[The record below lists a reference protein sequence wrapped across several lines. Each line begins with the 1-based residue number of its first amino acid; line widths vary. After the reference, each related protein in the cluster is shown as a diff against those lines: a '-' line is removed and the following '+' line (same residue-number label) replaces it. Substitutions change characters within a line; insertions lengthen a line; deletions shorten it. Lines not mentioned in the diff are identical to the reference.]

1 MTETET
7 PFVTVVMAVYNS
19 EKTLKQS
26 MESVLNQTY
35 SQWRMI
41 CVNDGST
48 DRSLEVLND
57 YALKDKRITVLS
69 KENGGPASARAAAF
83 EITTTPYVIMLDSD
97 DCYTS
102 DLLQSVVECA
112 IATNADAV
120 APNLLIEQ
128 ADGSYMDWNK
138 RNGITVGTSMRG
150 MEAFE
155 QTFIGA
161 RMHGVN
167 LWKTS
172 LVKKYAVGNNATYNT
187 MNADEYIQRVLFLNC
202 RNVVF
207 SNGAYIYKNNGES
220 ITKEL
225 SIRQL
230 GYLDTC
236 RHYITLCKT
245 YHVDKRIVS
254 ICYEYYLRH
263 VIHLQIRLF
272 KDGDTLSAEQKKMM
286 TREIKKAWKDVVTHK
301 DECRFADKG
310 FPWLYKTASTSGYGM
325 FLLSCYFFGKIKNF

>member
-26 MESVLNQTY
+26 IESVLNQTY

-41 CVNDGST
+41 CVNDGSS
-48 DRSLEVLND
+48 DSSLDILND

-69 KENGGPASARAAAF
+69 KENGGHTSARAAAF
-83 EITTTPYVIMLDSD
+83 EIATTPYVIMLDSD

-112 IATNADAV
+112 ITTNADAV

-138 RNGITVGTSMRG
+138 RSGISVGSSIGG

-172 LVKKYAVGNNATYNT
+172 LVKKYAVGSNAMYCKQ
-187 MNADEYIQRVLFLNC
+187 NADEYIQRVLFLNC
-202 RNVVF
+202 EKVVF
-207 SNGAYIYKNNGES
+207 SKGAYIYQNNTDS
-220 ITKEL
+220 ISKRF
-225 SIRQL
+225 SFMQL
-230 GYLDTC
+230 GYLETC
-236 RHYITLCKT
+236 RRYITLCKT
-245 YHVDKRIVS
+245 CHVDKRIVS

-272 KDGDTLSAEQKKMM
+272 KDGDALSAEQKKMM
-286 TREIKKAWKDVVTHK
+286 TREIKNAWKDVVTHK
-301 DECRFADKG
+301 DECRFADKR